1 MIFIRLAV
9 ILALLIALF
18 NNNFI
23 LIKKFFLSSLNID
36 REMEELQKNNDY
48 LKAELFICE
57 NLSGHTEVENKW
69 EYFSVKNYSSY
80 PFNNQNL
87 IGLNAGEE
95 VGVKTGQAVV
105 VAPALL
111 LGQVIKVN
119 QAGALVRTVFDN
131 DFVAVVKIGENK
143 VNALLKGGVPPTLEM
158 IEKNK
163 DIKNGEI
170 VYNAD
175 PNYPYGFK
183 WGEVQTL
190 ENNQTGTAGLFRKAF
205 LKSTYNTDVLEDV
218 FIVRNFEVI
227 KNN

>member
-1 MIFIRLAV
+1 MIFIRLAL

-23 LIKKFFLSSLNID
+23 SIKKIFISSLNAGNEIED
-36 REMEELQKNNDY
+36 LKKNNDS
-48 LKAELFICE
+48 LKTELFICE
-57 NLSGHTEVENKW
+57 NLSGRTVIENQW
-69 EYFSVKNYSSY
+69 EYYSVKNYSSY

-87 IGLNAGEE
+87 ISLNAGEAM
-95 VGVKTGQAVV
+95 GIKNGQT
-105 VAPALL
+105 VAGAPGLL
-111 LGQVIKVN
+111 IGQVIKTN
-119 QAGALVRTVFDN
+119 QTSSLVRTVFDN
-131 DFVAVVKIGENK
+131 DFVAVVKIGNNK
-143 VNALLKGGVPPTLEM
+143 VNALLKGGVPPVLEM

-175 PNYPYGFK
+175 ANYPYGFK
-183 WGEVQTL
+183 WGEVQTM

-205 LKSTYNTDVLEDV
+205 LKTTYNLDALEDV
-218 FIVRNFEVI
+218 LIVKNFEIV